1 MKELL
6 DIFSYLPK
14 KFLLHG
20 NIGGKKL
27 PDELAELI
35 FVEILGLGI
44 RNSINK
50 ITLVYYRFSEVRKVQ
65 LIVKS

>member
-27 PDELAELI
+27 PDELAELN

-50 ITLVYYRFSEVRKVQ
+50 ITLVYCRFLEVRKVQ